1 VYKDENG
8 HIVVETVG
16 TFIPL
21 VLLMISILSLVN
33 IVAVAARIHFAL
45 TQTALT
51 LSVYSYLL
59 KDVDMP
65 DTGARLSD
73 IDSVFNG
80 ISKMTAGNTAN
91 NSDSLSV
98 IEQVVEIAKGEVTGL
113 VIDGLIRPV
122 VERNLAN
129 GSISGKEFKNRFG
142 VTNMDLRS
150 SVFLDSDKNI
160 KLTAQYDVD
169 YTFGALPLPFGPKLR
184 VTQTVITKAW
194 QGGSG
199 AGVSAAGG
207 MEPDRCW

>member
-1 VYKDENG
+1 MYKNENG

-33 IVAVAARIHFAL
+33 IVAVGARMHFAL

-59 KDVDMP
+59 KDVDMT
-65 DTGARLSD
+65 DTGLRLSD
-73 IDSVFNG
+73 LDSVFSG
-80 ISKMTAGNTAN
+80 ISKMTAGNAVS

-98 IEQVVEIAKGEVTGL
+98 IDRVTGIIKGEVTGL
-113 VIDGLIRPV
+113 ALDGLIRPV
-122 VERNLAN
+122 LERYLAN
-129 GSISGKEFKNRFG
+129 GSLSGEEFLKRFG
-142 VTNMDLRS
+142 ITNLGLSS
-150 SVFLDSDKNI
+150 SVFLDSDENI
-160 KLTAQYDVD
+160 KLTAHYDVD

-199 AGVSAAGG
+199 DGYG
-207 MEPDRCW
+207 